1 MLSGLCHG
9 YLFWVCNFGIQLV
22 YSPSTFYR
30 IKLRSI
36 SRILEDLEQESQRRT
51 REVEAL
57 EQQLSKAAADTW
69 RDLPSWKW
77 TKWPDID
84 FASSNVAGKRMLV
97 RKLMR

>member
-1 MLSGLCHG
+1 MVIS
-9 YLFWVCNFGIQLV
+9 FGFAILGFNSFTV
-22 YSPSTFYR
+22 PRHFIESSS
-30 IKLRSI
+30 IKLPSI

-97 RKLMR
+97 RKLLR